1 MLIKELYDVID
12 ELAPFKYSKEIVA
25 AGGYDNSGVILDT
38 GKEFKKVLFSLDLS
52 LAAVRRAKRQGA
64 GAVVTHHPAIYNPTK
79 SLCASDPTSAPV
91 IAAATGGLSVISAHL
106 NLDTAAGGT
115 DASLATALGAD
126 EKEVKILSP
135 LTFAGAGYGR
145 EFETERT
152 VLTDFVKAAKA
163 ELGAKRAFVYGSPYM
178 EIKRAASFCGE
189 GAGYAEEI
197 YKNGGINA
205 DVIITSDMP
214 HHLIREFVESG
225 YAIILFTHYATENY
239 GFKKFFDNVS
249 VKLNGKAE
257 TVMFT
262 DDRFI

>member
-1 MLIKELYDVID
+1 MLTKELYEIID
-12 ELAPFKYSKEIVA
+12 GFAPFKFSNEIVS
-25 AGGYDNSGVILDT
+25 AGGYDNSGIILDS

-52 LAAVRRAKRQGA
+52 LAAVKRAKRIGA
-64 GAVVTHHPAIYNPTK
+64 GAVVTHHPAIYNPIK
-79 SLCASDPTSAPV
+79 SLCATDPSAAPV
-91 IAAATGGLSVISAHL
+91 IAAANNGLNVISAHL

-115 DASLATALGAD
+115 DAALAAALGAD

-178 EIKRAASFCGE
+178 EIKRAASFCGA
-189 GAGYAEEI
+189 GGGYAEEI

-205 DVIITSDMP
+205 DVIVTADMP

-225 YAIILFTHYATENY
+225 YAIVLFTHYATENY

-249 VKLNGKAE
+249 VMLNGKAE
-257 TVMFT
+257 AAIFT
-262 DDRFI
+262 DERFI

>member
-64 GAVVTHHPAIYNPTK
+64 GA
-79 SLCASDPTSAPV
+79 
-91 IAAATGGLSVISAHL
+91 
-106 NLDTAAGGT
+106 
-115 DASLATALGAD
+115 
-126 EKEVKILSP
+126 
-135 LTFAGAGYGR
+135 
-145 EFETERT
+145 
-152 VLTDFVKAAKA
+152 
-163 ELGAKRAFVYGSPYM
+163 
-178 EIKRAASFCGE
+178 
-189 GAGYAEEI
+189 GYAEEI

-205 DVIITSDMP
+205 DVIITADMP

-225 YAIILFTHYATENY
+225 YAIVLFTHYATENY